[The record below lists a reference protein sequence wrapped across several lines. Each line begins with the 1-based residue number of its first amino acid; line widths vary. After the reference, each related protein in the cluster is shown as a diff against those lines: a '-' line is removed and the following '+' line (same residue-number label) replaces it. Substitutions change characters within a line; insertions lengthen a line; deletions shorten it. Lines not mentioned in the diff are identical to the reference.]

1 MPKSIRILLG
11 WAILLIG
18 AALAL
23 FGVWA
28 ILAYIWGVIGVLG
41 EADKSWI
48 FWGLAILFT
57 GIFAIAG
64 GVPMMYF
71 GRRLIRGE
79 RARDEY

>member
-1 MPKSIRILLG
+1 MPRGVRKALG
-11 WAILLIG
+11 WFFCCIAALFALVSVWSIG
-18 AALAL
+18 A
-23 FGVWA
+23 
-28 ILAYIWGVIGVLG
+28 YIVGIVDVLDKP
-41 EADKSWI
+41 DKSWI

-64 GVPMMYF
+64 GVPMMFF